1 MHWSFCRPVFF
12 VAFAVLGVTW
22 SQGSE
27 STGDFLIADF
37 EGNGIDAFSDFYIH
51 DWEPGGDTTFIFNK
65 IDSVGNHIVVQDDP
79 DPAAAGNHVLGIGA
93 QFDGGY
99 SRGIW
104 GAAGVTLQMSMNN
117 LEGCAAVTYK
127 YKGSAHDFKA
137 VMRGDDD
144 CSVTGCDNHQV
155 HILAS
160 DVHGK
165 TGLSSLWKW
174 ETAVIKVSSLK
185 QNGYGSD
192 VPLDM
197 SQVVHLRWEFDAVD
211 GVDELYVDDVRCTT
225 DTLLV
230 DYPKPKSP
238 AIFTELVDDFE
249 DTDIRYAL
257 WPMHGD
263 PDYPVGAVWDVEV
276 DQWADPE
283 NPGASTASFSAA
295 TGKQSRQSVR
305 IDYELDQG
313 DYPYDPFVALGVSWF
328 SLENLSQCSAIQYD
342 YKGAAHDFRVKTDND
357 EVDVGWGFHSFA
369 VPKSESWQTVT
380 VPWSSLEQRF
390 GNPVPFDVIKY
401 YVNGFDWRIDGNTG
415 DKGFLQVDNVR
426 CLGLPETKFYTIT
439 FMNGSEVFDTLMLAE
454 RSSMENYAG
463 KPTKEPSTQ
472 FTYRFSRWA
481 DMNGLQPST
490 VTGDATYYAMY
501 NTVSRTYSVS
511 FLDWDGTTLKEP
523 AEYAYGTPGASVDLP
538 DNPTRPA
545 TAQYTYEFVPWAVA
559 DVVKDSVYTAV
570 YIPTLQQYAIAFVDE
585 DGESVLGE
593 SKLYDYGTAV
603 DDIDVPSVPDQA
615 DKRFVGWEPGLAT
628 VTKAETY
635 KAVYTDKFVVTW
647 KDFDGSVLK
656 MTFHEDGDTPVF
668 DEGGVNP
675 TRAATAQYTY
685 SFKGWS
691 PAVVNVSGDTT
702 YTATYDSAVVKYTIF
717 FVDENGNSL
726 AVPGSHEY
734 GVQVSALAPTPTM
747 ENTAEYT
754 FTFVGWIPAIT
765 DESIVTGD
773 ATYTAIFDT
782 TKNTYTITFV
792 GDKSVTGL
800 PEPVVAEYGTNILS
814 LIPWTEPVKPMT
826 VEQKFEFE
834 KWTYPDGKDVKGD
847 ATLESN
853 ITLTAKFNA
862 FDRMYAV
869 TFVDYD
875 DKVIKPMTLY
885 AYGTEAS
892 VIVPEEIPTRDDDAE
907 FSYTFADWDPAV
919 TDVLGDVIY
928 KATYSSAS
936 LAPQESS
943 SSNLVESSSGD
954 PVETSSSI
962 PVESSSGNQP
972 ESSSSS
978 GTEVSS
984 SSGTPVELSS
994 SSKKVDSSSSS
1005 KKVESSSSSAKS
1017 SSSKKTEASSSSGK
1031 PVVSSSSKKT
1041 EASSSSGKPVV
1052 SSSSK
1057 KTETSS
1063 SSGKPVVS
1071 SSSSKKVA
1079 SSSSKKTVAS
1089 SSSKKVASSSSKKS
1103 GKSSSS
1109 SKGKSDVLPAVALAD
1124 MGVLFTDN
1132 SLVVTASQSSRV
1144 LVQVFDILGNGRGNF
1159 RADVSGSHVFSL
1171 QYLEQGRYL
1180 IRVNSGSSIQNLNVM
1195 IK

>member
-1 MHWSFCRPVFF
+1 MGGNKEFPHQEVDMHWSFCRSAILLALSVMGS
-12 VAFAVLGVTW
+12 AW
-22 SQGSE
+22 SQPSGSA
-27 STGDFLIADF
+27 GDFLISDF
-37 EGNGIDAFSDFYIH
+37 DGNGIEASSAYYIH
-51 DWEPGGDTTFIFNK
+51 DWEPGGDSTFIFNK
-65 IDSVGNHIVVQDDP
+65 TDSAGNHIVVLDDP
-79 DPAAAGNHVLGIGA
+79 DPSAAGNHVLGIGV

-99 SRGIW
+99 SKGIW
-104 GAAGVTLQMSMNN
+104 GAAGVTLQLSTAN

-137 VMRGDDD
+137 VMQGDDD
-144 CSVTGCDNHQV
+144 CSLTGCDNHQV
-155 HILAS
+155 HVLAS

-185 QNGYGSD
+185 QSGFGTA

-197 SQVVHLRWEFDAVD
+197 SQVGYLRWEFDAVD
-211 GVDELYVDDVRCTT
+211 GVDELYIDDVRCTT

-263 PDYPVGAVWDVEV
+263 PDYPVGAVWDVETDV
-276 DQWADPE
+276 WADAE
-283 NPGASTASFSAA
+283 NPGASTALFSAA
-295 TGKQSRQSVR
+295 PGKQSRQSVR

-313 DYPYDPFVALGVSWF
+313 KYLYEPFVSLNVSWF
-328 SLENLSQCSAIQYD
+328 SLENLSQCTAIQYD

-357 EVDVGWGFHSFA
+357 EIDVGWGYHSFA
-369 VPKSESWQTVT
+369 VPKSEPWQTVT

-401 YVNGFDWRIDGNTG
+401 YVTGFDWRIDGNTG

-426 CLGLPETKFYTIT
+426 CLGLPETEFYTVT
-439 FMNGSEVFDTLMLAE
+439 FMNGNEVFDALVLAE
-454 RSSMENYAG
+454 RSSIEDYAG
-463 KPTKEPSTQ
+463 KPTKMPTAQ
-472 FTYRFSRWA
+472 FTYQFSRWA
-481 DMNGLQPST
+481 DTNGFQPST
-490 VTGDATYYAMY
+490 VTGDATYYAIY

-511 FLDWDGTTLKEP
+511 FLDWDGTTLKGPEQ
-523 AEYAYGTPGASVDLP
+523 YAYGTPGSSVSLP

-570 YIPTLQQYAIAFVDE
+570 YIPTLKQYAIAFVDE

-628 VTKAETY
+628 VTKDETY
-635 KAVYTDKFVVTW
+635 KAVYTDKSVVTW
-647 KDFDGSVLK
+647 KDYDGSVLK

-668 DEGGVNP
+668 DEGGENP
-675 TRAATAQYTY
+675 TRTATAQYTY
-685 SFKGWS
+685 RFKEWS
-691 PAVVNVSGDTT
+691 PAVVDVSGDAK
-702 YTATYDSAVVKYTIF
+702 YTATYDSAVVEYEIS
-717 FVDENGNSL
+717 FVDENGNPL
-726 AVPGSHEY
+726 ASPSSYEY
-734 GVQVSALAPTPTM
+734 GAQVSTFAPTPTM
-747 ENTAEYT
+747 ENSAEYT
-754 FTFVGWIPAIT
+754 YTFVGWDPAIT
-765 DESIVTGD
+765 DETVVTG
-773 ATYTAIFDT
+773 AAVYTAIFEAV
-782 TKNTYTITFV
+782 KNTYTITFV

-814 LIPWTEPVKPMT
+814 LIPWAEPVKPMT

-834 KWTYPDGKDVKGD
+834 KWTFPDGKDIKNNAV
-847 ATLESN
+847 LESD
-853 ITLTAKFNA
+853 ITLAAKFKA
-862 FDRMYAV
+862 FACMYAV
-869 TFVDYD
+869 TFVNYD

-892 VIVPEEIPTRDDDAE
+892 VIVPEENPTRDDDAE
-907 FSYTFADWDPAV
+907 FSYTFVDWDPAV
-919 TDVLGDVIY
+919 TEVKGDVIY

-936 LAPQESS
+936 RPALESS
-943 SSNLVESSSGD
+943 SSEEIV
-954 PVETSSSI
+954 
-962 PVESSSGNQP
+962 PVESSSSSDVVVP
-972 ESSSSS
+972 VESSSSS
-978 GTEVSS
+978 EVVV
-984 SSGTPVELSS
+984 PIE
-994 SSKKVDSSSSS
+994 SSSSS
-1005 KKVESSSSSAKS
+1005 MPKSSSSAKS
-1017 SSSKKTEASSSSGK
+1017 SSSKKTTA
-1031 PVVSSSSKKT
+1031 SSSSKK
-1041 EASSSSGKPVV
+1041 V
-1052 SSSSK
+1052 
-1057 KTETSS
+1057 
-1063 SSGKPVVS
+1063 
-1071 SSSSKKVA
+1071 VA

-1089 SSSKKVASSSSKKS
+1089 SSSKKVASSSSKKVVS
-1103 GKSSSS
+1103 SSSSKKAVSSSSKKSVKSSSS
-1109 SKGKSDVLPAVALAD
+1109 SKGKRDALPAVAA
-1124 MGVLFTDN
+1124 MNMIVLFADN
-1132 SLVVTASQSSRV
+1132 DLIVSAPHFDRV
-1144 LVQVFDILGNGRGNF
+1144 QVQVFDMLGNDRGSF

-1180 IRVNSGSSIQNLNVM
+1180 VRVISGSSVQNLKVF

>member
-27 STGDFLIADF
+27 GTGNFLIADF

-51 DWEPGGDTTFIFNK
+51 DWEPGGDSTFIFNK
-65 IDSVGNHIVVQDDP
+65 TDSAGNHIVVLDDP
-79 DPAAAGNHVLGIGA
+79 DPSAAGNHVLGIGV

-117 LEGCAAVTYK
+117 LEGCAAVSYK
-127 YKGSAHDFKA
+127 YKGSAHVFKA
-137 VMRGDDD
+137 VMQGDDD
-144 CSVTGCDNHQV
+144 CSLTGCDNHQSRV
-155 HILAS
+155 VAS
-160 DVHGK
+160 DVFGK
-165 TGLSSLWKW
+165 AGLSSRWEW

-185 QNGYGSD
+185 QSGFGTA

-197 SQVVHLRWEFDAVD
+197 SQVGYLRWEFDAVD

-238 AIFTELVDDFE
+238 AIFTELLDDFE

-305 IDYELDQG
+305 INYELDQG

-342 YKGAAHDFRVKTDND
+342 YKGAAHDFRVKTDNY

-439 FMNGSEVFDTLMLAE
+439 FMNGSEVFDTLVLAE
-454 RSSMENYAG
+454 RSSIEDYAG
-463 KPTKEPSTQ
+463 KPTKMPTAQ
-472 FTYRFSRWA
+472 FTYQFSRWA
-481 DMNGLQPST
+481 DTNGFQPSI
-490 VTGDATYYAMY
+490 VSGDATYYAIY
-501 NTVSRTYSVS
+501 NEIPRTYSVS
-511 FLDWDGTTLKEP
+511 FLDWDGSTLKEP
-523 AEYAYGTPGASVDLP
+523 EQYAYGTSGSSVILPG
-538 DNPTRPA
+538 NPTRPA

-559 DVVKDSVYTAV
+559 DVVKDSVYTAA
-570 YIPTLQQYAIAFVDE
+570 YLPTVRQYAIAFVDE
-585 DGESVLGE
+585 DGETVLGE
-593 SKLYDYGTAV
+593 SKLYDYGTVV
-603 DDIDVPSVPDQA
+603 DDIDVPTVSDQVNR
-615 DKRFVGWEPGLAT
+615 RFVGWDPGLAT
-628 VTKAETY
+628 VAKDETY
-635 KAVYTDKFVVTW
+635 KAVYTDKSVVTW
-647 KDFDGSVLK
+647 KDYDGSVLK
-656 MTFHEDGDTPVF
+656 MTFHDDGDTPVF
-668 DEGGVNP
+668 DEGGEVP
-675 TRAATAQYTY
+675 ARMATAQYTY
-685 SFKGWS
+685 SFKEWS
-691 PAVVNVSGDTT
+691 SAVVDVFGDAT
-702 YTATYDSAVVKYTIF
+702 YTATYDSVAVEYEIS
-717 FVDENGNSL
+717 FVDEDGNPL
-726 AVPGSHEY
+726 ASPSSYEY
-734 GVQVSALAPTPTM
+734 GAQVSTFAPTPIM
-747 ENTAEYT
+747 ESTAEYT
-754 FTFVGWIPAIT
+754 YTFVGWDPAIT
-765 DESIVTGD
+765 DETVVTG
-773 ATYTAIFDT
+773 AAVYTAIFEAV
-782 TKNTYTITFV
+782 KNTYTITFV

-800 PEPVVAEYGTNILS
+800 PGPVVAEYGTNILS
-814 LIPWTEPVKPMT
+814 LIPMTEPVKSAT
-826 VEQKFEFE
+826 VEQTFEFE
-834 KWTYPDGKDVKGD
+834 KWTYLDGKDIKDNAV
-847 ATLESN
+847 LERN
-853 ITLTAKFNA
+853 ITLSAKFKA
-862 FDRMYAV
+862 FARMYAV

-892 VIVPEEIPTRDDDAE
+892 VIVPEENPTRDDDAE
-907 FSYTFADWDPAV
+907 FSYTFVDWDPAV
-919 TDVLGDVIY
+919 TEVKGDVIY

-936 LAPQESS
+936 RPALESS
-943 SSNLVESSSGD
+943 SSEEIV
-954 PVETSSSI
+954 
-962 PVESSSGNQP
+962 PVESSSSSDVVVP
-972 ESSSSS
+972 VESSSSS
-978 GTEVSS
+978 EVVV
-984 SSGTPVELSS
+984 PIE
-994 SSKKVDSSSSS
+994 SSSSS
-1005 KKVESSSSSAKS
+1005 MPKSSSSAKS
-1017 SSSKKTEASSSSGK
+1017 SSSKKTTASSSSK
-1031 PVVSSSSKKT
+1031 NVVASSSSKK
-1041 EASSSSGKPVV
+1041 PVA
-1052 SSSSK
+1052 
-1057 KTETSS
+1057 
-1063 SSGKPVVS
+1063 

-1079 SSSSKKTVAS
+1079 SSSSKAVS
-1089 SSSKKVASSSSKKS
+1089 SSSKKSVASSSSKKS

-1109 SKGKSDVLPAVALAD
+1109 SKGKSNALPAVAA
-1124 MGVLFTDN
+1124 MNMVVLFADN
-1132 SLVVTASQSSRV
+1132 DLIVSAPHSNRV
-1144 LVQVFDILGNGRGNF
+1144 QVQVFDMLGNNRGSF
-1159 RADVSGSHVFSL
+1159 RANVFGSHVFSL

-1180 IRVNSGSSIQNLNVM
+1180 VRVNSGSSVQNLNVL